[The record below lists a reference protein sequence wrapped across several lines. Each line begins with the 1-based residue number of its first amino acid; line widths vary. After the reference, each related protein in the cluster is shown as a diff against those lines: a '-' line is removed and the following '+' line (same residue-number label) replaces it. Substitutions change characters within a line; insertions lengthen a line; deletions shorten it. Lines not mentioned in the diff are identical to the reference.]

1 VNILNATGLA
11 EPPREAVGAGRALV
25 SLVICTYN
33 QEALIPEALASA
45 LAQTYSPLEVI
56 VSDDCSTD
64 ATYRIV
70 QQLAAAYQGPHR
82 LVLNLNPVNLGIAR
96 HWDAISR
103 MANGRLIVHAAGDD
117 ISVPTRVEELAN
129 AWARCEPRPY
139 LLSSNGIVMSFE
151 GVDKHPLIGLPD
163 SGELMVQ
170 AGPNGMDFDD
180 FDIYVPGFALAVDK
194 RLYETLPPLTTW
206 MWSEDD
212 ILRSRALLLGPI
224 AFLPRALVRYRDGGL
239 SKGAVPGQASYID
252 RFSAQARARLN
263 YLNQLTED
271 FNTVRGPSVIFTAL
285 MDRKKASA
293 RRRLVLVETRSFTRS
308 LWTLAVQ
315 LILRARTDGVTGGQY
330 VNMFLVRWFPRMFFR
345 TRQVFHR
352 VKAAQV

>member
-1 VNILNATGLA
+1 MNISNAAALTGPSQDA
-11 EPPREAVGAGRALV
+11 DGPGRELV

-33 QEALIPEALASA
+33 QEKMIREALESA

-70 QQLAAAYQGPHR
+70 QELTAAYHGPHQ
-82 LVLNLNPVNLGIAR
+82 LVLNRNRANLGIAR
-96 HWDAISR
+96 HWDSISR

-117 ISVPTRVEELAN
+117 ISVPTRVKELAN
-129 AWARCEPRPY
+129 AWARYEPRPY

-163 SGELMVQ
+163 SGKLIVQ
-170 AGPNGMDFDD
+170 TGPKGMDFDD

-194 RLYETLPPLTTW
+194 RLYERLPPLTTW

-212 ILRSRALLLGPI
+212 ILRSRALLLGSI

-239 SKGAVPGQASYID
+239 SKGAAPDQASYID

-263 YLNQLTED
+263 YLDQLTKD
-271 FNTVRGPSVIFTAL
+271 FATVRGPSATFTAL

-308 LWTLAVQ
+308 LCTLAVQ
-315 LILRARTDGVTGGQY
+315 LILRLRTDGVTRSQY
-330 VNMFLVRWFPRMFFR
+330 VNMFLVRWFPRTFFR
-345 TRQVFHR
+345 ARQMFR
-352 VKAAQV
+352 RIKAA